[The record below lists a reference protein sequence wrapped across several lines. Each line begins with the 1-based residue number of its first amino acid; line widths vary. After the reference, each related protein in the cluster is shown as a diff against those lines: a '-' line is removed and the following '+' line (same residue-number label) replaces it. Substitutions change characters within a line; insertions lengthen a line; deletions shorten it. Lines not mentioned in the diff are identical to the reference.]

1 MKARDF
7 TRTVVSWTCHFH
19 LITPHCNLKKL
30 DGLWLFQFSSSLSQP
45 HPPADT
51 TLLLGSL
58 WRAILDILSYFHEK
72 RSFFLAPVSVSSGF
86 CIFPPG
92 LQLTW
97 NYPYLP
103 PPLLICS
110 PQQWPSAKY
119 FPTYQ
124 FIFYMYQLNVHIK
137 FDPPKWQVLKCTH
150 ILMVSI
156 LIAIRGT
163 RTWKCLF
170 WEKRSRFPPD
180 NSEWQ

>member
-72 RSFFLAPVSVSSGF
+72 LSFFFGSRFSLIRFLHFPSRSSTNLKLSLPTSTTSHLLPTAVT
-86 CIFPPG
+86 ISKILPNIPI
-92 LQLTW
+92 
-97 NYPYLP
+97 YLLYVP
-103 PPLLICS
+103 I
-110 PQQWPSAKY
+110 
-119 FPTYQ
+119 
-124 FIFYMYQLNVHIK
+124 
-137 FDPPKWQVLKCTH
+137 KCTYKIWPAKVASAEMH
-150 ILMVSI
+150 PHFD
-156 LIAIRGT
+156 G
-163 RTWKCLF
+163 
-170 WEKRSRFPPD
+170 
-180 NSEWQ
+180 